1 MKLNLYSKIR
11 FSRFKYSQNCI
22 EILIANVRCLI
33 TFALEKLI
41 PALVE
46 AGYENDA
53 HLHLYHT
60 GQQKHL
66 PVNSISFETW
76 PQNSLE

>member
-1 MKLNLYSKIR
+1 M
-11 FSRFKYSQNCI
+11 
-22 EILIANVRCLI
+22 LIANVRCLI
-33 TFALEKLI
+33 TFALEKSI
-41 PALVE
+41 PELVK

-60 GQQKHL
+60 GQQKCL

-76 PQNSLE
+76 PPNSLE

>member
-1 MKLNLYSKIR
+1 M
-11 FSRFKYSQNCI
+11 
-22 EILIANVRCLI
+22 RCLI
-33 TFALEKLI
+33 TFAVEKPI

-60 GQQKHL
+60 GQQKCL